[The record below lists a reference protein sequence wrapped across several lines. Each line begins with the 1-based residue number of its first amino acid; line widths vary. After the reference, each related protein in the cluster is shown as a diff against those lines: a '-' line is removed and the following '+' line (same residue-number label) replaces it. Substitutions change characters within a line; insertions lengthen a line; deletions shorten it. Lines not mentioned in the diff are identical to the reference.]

1 LGTVLDLT
9 WLPALMTAGV
19 SSGPASL
26 ISSGSAPPIPIQAG
40 SMQHAWM
47 SAPCSSQ
54 HGSDVL
60 VSGMQDGDAPAACW
74 EQHGH
79 RAVLPGASPSVC
91 PGTAGPETTQG
102 GLRLIKY

>member
-1 LGTVLDLT
+1 MLDLT

-19 SSGPASL
+19 SSGLTSL

-47 SAPCSSQ
+47 SALCSSQ
-54 HGSDVL
+54 HGSGVL
-60 VSGMQDGDAPAACW
+60 VSGMQDGDAVAACW

-79 RAVLPGASPSVC
+79 TELSCLEAAQVSVLAWL
-91 PGTAGPETTQG
+91 
-102 GLRLIKY
+102 GLTK